1 MFFTFI
7 KTIGNFSTVDFIRKK
22 FLNLLIFLFISSFLI
37 GSTVIFFVTP
47 NDYLQGLSAKIMY
60 IHVPSAWTCS
70 LIYILM
76 TLLSLCFL
84 IYKNKFSAILAYS
97 LSISGAFFNIMAVI
111 TGMIWGKNTWGVYW
125 AWDARLTSVLI
136 LLFFYIFHIAVFNS
150 KNDEESKMKIIS
162 ITNLIGAINI
172 PIIKFSVEIWN
183 SLHQPASIV
192 RRSGIAIDF
201 SMFYPLL
208 IFFSSFAFFTIAITI
223 IQTHSILLE
232 KKINHLVTKSEIC

>member
-1 MFFTFI
+1 MLFSFL
-7 KTIGNFSTVDFIRKK
+7 KTIGNFSTIDFIRNK
-22 FLNLLIFLFISSFLI
+22 FLNLLIFLFLLSFVI
-37 GSTVIFFVTP
+37 GSAITFFITP

-60 IHVPSAWTCS
+60 IHVPSAWACS

-84 IYKNKFSAILAYS
+84 VYKNKFCAIISYS
-97 LSISGAFFNIMAVI
+97 LSISGAFFTLIAII

-150 KNDEESKMKIIS
+150 NNEEESKMRIIS
-162 ITNLIGAINI
+162 IINLIGAINI

-183 SLHQPASIV
+183 SLHQPPSII
-192 RRSGIAIDF
+192 RKSGIAIDF

-208 IFFSSFAFFTIAITI
+208 IFFISFAFFTTAITI
-223 IQTHSILLE
+223 LKTHSILLE
-232 KKINHLVTKSEIC
+232 RKINHLAIKDKIC